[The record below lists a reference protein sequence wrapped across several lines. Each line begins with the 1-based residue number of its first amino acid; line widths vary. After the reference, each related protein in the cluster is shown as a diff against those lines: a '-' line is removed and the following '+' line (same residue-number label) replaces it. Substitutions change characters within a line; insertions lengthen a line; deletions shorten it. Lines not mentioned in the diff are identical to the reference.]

1 MHIISRKK
9 NESLVIGDSITL
21 TVIEIRG
28 DKVRLGIDAPHEV
41 PVHRHEVWVRLTPAQ
56 RQMTPEQL
64 QKELHP
70 EGEQTNNGGD
80 PPASEAEPT
89 VGDALPPPLPPMDQP
104 PASAGG
110 AAA

>member
-1 MHIISRKK
+1 MLVLSRKK
-9 NESLVIGDSITL
+9 SEQIVIDNNVTI

-28 DKVRLGIDAPHEV
+28 DKVRLGVEAPGEV
-41 PVHRHEVWVRLTPAQ
+41 PVHRYEVWARLTPAQ

-64 QKELHP
+64 RKELHP
-70 EGEQTNNGGD
+70 EGD
-80 PPASEAEPT
+80 PPASEADPA